1 VLRALSALTKLN
13 PLRGPSMNSMLSVI
27 AFGRNVIEGEALG
40 YQ

>member
-1 VLRALSALTKLN
+1 VLRFLSALTKLN

-27 AFGRNVIEGEALG
+27 AFGRHVNQGDTLG